1 MAYLDAGHVMIDVM
15 EAGHDVITGG
25 AHRHSPGL
33 SSLVTDGTWLWRQD
47 FPHYLETHH
56 VSLPERFLEHV
67 RSRNYQVPTIT
78 VAQFAPH
85 YDETMAPGRLGIG
98 CPVAIGCDHTRT

>member
-1 MAYLDAGHVMIDVM
+1 MAYLDADHVLVDVM
-15 EAGHDVITGG
+15 EAGHDNTGG

-67 RSRNYQVPTIT
+67 RSLN
-78 VAQFAPH
+78 
-85 YDETMAPGRLGIG
+85 
-98 CPVAIGCDHTRT
+98 